1 MLTDR
6 FNRVINYLRISITD
20 RCDLRCRYCVDRD
33 MPFIPHPEILRYE
46 EILRFIRICAGLG
59 VTKVR
64 LTGGE
69 PLCRKDVTFLLH
81 EIRNTP
87 GIEDISL
94 TTNGLGLGERV
105 LELKEA
111 GLRRVNI
118 SLDTLKRE
126 RFSFITGVD
135 AFDRVMES
143 IRKAR
148 DAGLKPVKINTV
160 IIKGFNDDEVLDFVD
175 FASAEGVE
183 VRFIEFMPF
192 GESTLWDASKIV
204 TSAELEEL
212 IRTTHEIIPSVN
224 SHRGPA
230 RVFSLRGT
238 KGKVGF
244 ISPMSSHICQDC
256 NRLRLTPDG
265 KIKPC
270 LFSDTEYDVKGLLRG
285 TSTDA
290 EIAKFVMEIVQAKP
304 ERKFESG
311 VIRKCQRS
319 MRNTGG

>member
-20 RCDLRCRYCVDRD
+20 RCDLRCKYCVDKD
-33 MPFIPHPEILRYE
+33 LPFIPHAEVLSYE
-46 EILRFIRICAGLG
+46 EIIRFVKISARLG

-69 PLCRKDVTFLLH
+69 PLRRKDVTFLLK
-81 EIRNTP
+81 EIAGIS

-94 TTNGLGLGERV
+94 TTNGLSLGDKV
-105 LELKEA
+105 WELKEA
-111 GLRRVNI
+111 GLRRVNV
-118 SLDTLKRE
+118 SLDSLKKD

-135 AFDRVMES
+135 AFERVLES

-148 DAGLKPVKINTV
+148 DAGLSPVKINTV
-160 IIKGFNDDEVLDFVD
+160 IIKGFNDDEVLDFVA
-175 FASAEGVE
+175 FAKQEDVE

-192 GESTLWDASKIV
+192 GDTGLWDASKVV
-204 TSAELEEL
+204 TSADLEAL
-212 IRTTHEIIPSVN
+212 IRKTHDLVPAVN
-224 SHRGPA
+224 HHRGPA
-230 RVFSLRGT
+230 RMFAVAGDH
-238 KGKVGF
+238 GKVGF
-244 ISPMSSHICQDC
+244 ISPMTSHICSDC

-270 LFSDTEYDVKGLLRG
+270 LFSDAEYDVKSLLRG
-285 TSTDA
+285 SATDDA
-290 EIAKFVMEIVQAKP
+290 IAALVRGIVEVKP
-304 ERKFESG
+304 EKKFESG

>member
-6 FNRVINYLRISITD
+6 FNRIINYLRISITD
-20 RCDLRCRYCVDRD
+20 RCDLQCKYCVDKD
-33 MPFIPHPEILRYE
+33 MPFIPHAEILTYE
-46 EILRFIRICAGLG
+46 EIIRFVKISAGLG

-69 PLCRKDVTFLLH
+69 PLRRKDLAFLLR
-81 EIRNTP
+81 EIATVH

-94 TTNGLGLGERV
+94 TTNGLSLGEKV
-105 LELKEA
+105 CELKEA

-118 SLDTLKRE
+118 SLDTLKRD

-135 AFDRVMES
+135 AYDRVLES

-148 DAGLKPVKINTV
+148 NAGLSPVKINTV
-160 IIKGFNDDEVLDFVD
+160 IIKDFNDDEVLDFVE
-175 FASAEGVE
+175 FAKEENVE

-192 GESTLWDASKIV
+192 GGTGMWDSSKVV
-204 TSAELEEL
+204 TSADLEAL
-212 IRTTHEIIPSVN
+212 IKKTYDLVPAVN
-224 SHRGPA
+224 HHRGPA
-230 RVFSLRGT
+230 RMFALAGDH
-238 KGKVGF
+238 GKVGF
-244 ISPMSSHICQDC
+244 ISPMTSHICSDC

-270 LFSDTEYDVKGLLRG
+270 LFSDAEYDVKALLRG
-285 TSTDA
+285 SSTDD
-290 EIAKFVMEIVQAKP
+290 EIAAFVHEIVAVKP
-304 ERKFESG
+304 EKKFESG